1 MISSVIHLL
10 ASIIIYDTSDH
21 GVIGSAYEVMT
32 FLYFAMFICCHS
44 KLGAFLFE
52 YCFVLD
58 DKDSG
63 DNSTPEE
70 AKPESDQTVP
80 AAGL

>member
-1 MISSVIHLL
+1 MFQSCKFHL
-10 ASIIIYDTSDH
+10 
-21 GVIGSAYEVMT
+21 
-32 FLYFAMFICCHS
+32 F
-44 KLGAFLFE
+44 
-52 YCFVLD
+52 LD

-80 AAGL
+80 AAGTCIIYSYIDS